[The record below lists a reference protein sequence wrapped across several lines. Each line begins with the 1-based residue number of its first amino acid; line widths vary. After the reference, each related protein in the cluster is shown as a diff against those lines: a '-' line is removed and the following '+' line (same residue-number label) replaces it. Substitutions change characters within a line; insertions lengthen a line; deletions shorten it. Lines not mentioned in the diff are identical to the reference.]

1 MRQAVITVDTAARTL
16 QLDDLTFACAIG
28 KHGACPAADKRE
40 GDGKTPLGRWPLR
53 GVLIRPDRVVLETAP
68 AVPWRWIAPGDGW
81 SDGSDDPV
89 YNRPV
94 RLPHGHS
101 HERLWREDQ
110 AYDII
115 VVLGHNDVP
124 PVPGMGSA
132 IFFHIWVPG
141 EDGAPKGT
149 EGCVAIA
156 PAAMRQLLPRLTPG
170 MVMEI
175 V

>member
-1 MRQAVITVDTAARTL
+1 MIRVDTSARML
-16 QLDDLTFACAIG
+16 SFGDWSAPCAIG
-28 KHGACPAADKRE
+28 KGGACPAADKRE
-40 GDGKTPLGRWPLR
+40 GDSKTPLGRWPLR
-53 GVLIRPDRVVLETAP
+53 GALIRPDRVKLDTAP

-81 SDGSDDPV
+81 SDGSDDPA

-94 RLPHGHS
+94 RLPHGYS

-115 VVLGHNDVP
+115 VVLGHNDGP

-141 EDGAPKGT
+141 EDGTPKGT

-156 PAAMRQLLPRLTPG
+156 PEAMRKLLPRLTPG